1 MTQSVDLH
9 IAGLPELRESTLG
22 DPSVVIAVID
32 GIVDFTHP
40 CFEGAHVSTKVMGQ
54 DVVRHETAD
63 HGTFVASLIA
73 GQPGT
78 SVQGIAPHCTLMTV
92 PTWTPEQP
100 RPSQLDLA
108 RAIETAVARG
118 ANIINLSGGQ
128 YSDTPLAQ
136 DHLERAVQLCIDED
150 VLLIAAAGNDGC
162 ECLHVPAA
170 LEGVLAVGSHGETD
184 ASNFSNF
191 HELYQRNG
199 LSAPGENITGAR
211 AGGSLAE
218 MSGTSFAAPLVAGC
232 AGLLLSLARQSGS
245 SLRVRDIGRALL
257 HGADTCES
265 DSHQLC
271 QRLLGRTLN
280 VEGARQAMNQFTNNM
295 EGTRQDMNQE
305 VISVGAEQSCGCGN
319 SVSES
324 PSATMSTA
332 MPAAAVVQQ
341 TLETPME
348 AVMNAIQQSAVVIEG
363 AEQSGHP
370 IKDQG
375 SLIYALG
382 TLGFDFGTEARRDSF
397 KQTMVPLQINGALV
411 PPNPYDA
418 RQLVEHLRAQPSEAR
433 ALIWTVNL
441 ELTPIYAVEAVGP
454 YAAEINAILVSFLAN
469 ANASTTSAEFIERVS
484 VPGTVS
490 GRSVRLFSG
499 QVVPVVE
506 IDAPRGLYGW
516 QVNRLIADAISAVD
530 TKNKSKEFVANLN
543 GTLRNFF
550 DRVYYEI
557 RNLGRLSPDRAL
569 NFAATNAFQATK
581 VFSETIAL
589 SMRLDTIEV
598 ERSPYARP
606 DADAWDIK
614 LKFFDPENTRRAR
627 TVFRFTIDVS
637 DVMPVS
643 VGEVR
648 SWSSSS

>member
-1 MTQSVDLH
+1 MTQPIDLQ
-9 IAGLPELRESTLG
+9 IAGLSELRDATLG

-40 CFEGAHVSTKVMGQ
+40 CFEGAQVSTTVMGQ

-78 SVQGIAPHCTLMTV
+78 SIQGIAPHCTLMTV
-92 PTWTPEQP
+92 PAWTPEQP
-100 RPSQLDLA
+100 RPSQLELA

-118 ANIINLSGGQ
+118 ADIINISGGQ
-128 YSDTPLAQ
+128 YSDVPLAQ
-136 DHLERAVQLCIDED
+136 DHLDRAVQLCIDED

-170 LEGVLAVGSHGETD
+170 LEGVLAVGSHGDTD
-184 ASNFSNF
+184 VSSFSNF

-211 AGGSLAE
+211 AGGSLAQ
-218 MSGTSFAAPLVAGC
+218 MSGTSAAAPIVAGG
-232 AGLLLSLARQSGS
+232 AGLLLSLARKSGS
-245 SLRVRDIGRALL
+245 SMSPRDVGHALL
-257 HGADTCES
+257 VGANACES
-265 DSHQLC
+265 DTHQLC

-280 VEGARQAMNQFTNNM
+280 IEGARQA
-295 EGTRQDMNQE
+295 MNQE
-305 VISVGAEQSCGCGN
+305 VISVGAEQSCGCGGHTPVEQ
-319 SVSES
+319 SQVLSFAE
-324 PSATMSTA
+324 PT
-332 MPAAAVVQQ
+332 PAIVQQ
-341 TLETPME
+341 TLETPVE
-348 AVMNAIQQSAVVIEG
+348 AVMESIQQSTVVTEG

-370 IKDQG
+370 VKDQG
-375 SLIYALG
+375 SFVYALG

-397 KQTMVPLQINGALV
+397 KQMMLPVVYGGAPVPA
-411 PPNPYDA
+411 NPYDP
-418 RQLVEHLRAQPSEAR
+418 RQLVEHLRLRPSEAR
-433 ALIWTVNL
+433 SLIWTVNL

-454 YAAEINAILVSFLAN
+454 YAAEINAILVDFLAD
-469 ANASTTSAEFIERVS
+469 ANVPISSAEFIERVS
-484 VPGTVS
+484 VPGVVS
-490 GRSVRLFSG
+490 GRAVRLFSG
-499 QVVPVVE
+499 QMVPVIE

-516 QVNRLIADAISAVD
+516 QVNRLIAEAIAALD
-530 TKNKSKEFVANLN
+530 IKPKSEAAAATAELAT
-543 GTLRNFF
+543 TLRTFI
-550 DRVYYEI
+550 DRVYFEV
-557 RNLGRLSPDRAL
+557 RNLGRLSADRAL
-569 NFAATNAFQATK
+569 NFAATNAFQAAK
-581 VFSETIAL
+581 VFSESFTN

-606 DADAWDIK
+606 DSDAWDIK

-637 DVMPVS
+637 DIMPVT
-643 VGEVR
+643 VGEIR

>member
-1 MTQSVDLH
+1 MTQPIDLQ
-9 IAGLPELRESTLG
+9 IAGLPELRDATLG

-40 CFEGAHVSTKVMGQ
+40 CFEGAQVSTTVVGQ

-63 HGTFVASLIA
+63 HGTFVASVIA

-78 SVQGIAPHCTLMTV
+78 SVQGIAPHCTLMSV
-92 PTWTPEQP
+92 PAWTPEQP
-100 RPSQLDLA
+100 RPSQLELA

-118 ANIINLSGGQ
+118 ADVINISGGQ
-128 YSDTPLAQ
+128 YSDVPMAQ
-136 DHLERAVQLCIDED
+136 DHLERAVQLCIDEG

-184 ASNFSNF
+184 VSDFSNF

-218 MSGTSFAAPLVAGC
+218 MSGTSAAAPIVAGC
-232 AGLLLSLARQSGS
+232 AGLLISLARQSGS
-245 SLRVRDIGRALL
+245 TLSPRDVGHALL
-257 HGADTCES
+257 MGAHACES
-265 DSHQLC
+265 DIPQLC

-280 VEGARQAMNQFTNNM
+280 IEGARQAMNQ
-295 EGTRQDMNQE
+295 E
-305 VISVGAEQSCGCGN
+305 VTSVGAEQSCGCGGHAFESQSQLL
-319 SVSES
+319 SVAE
-324 PSATMSTA
+324 PV
-332 MPAAAVVQQ
+332 PAVVQQ
-341 TLETPME
+341 ILEAPVE
-348 AVMNAIQQSAVVIEG
+348 AVMETIQQSAVVTEG

-370 IKDQG
+370 VKVDG
-375 SLIYALG
+375 SLVYALG

-397 KQTMVPLQINGALV
+397 KQQMLPVLFDGVPV
-411 PPNPYDA
+411 PPNPYDP
-418 RQLVEHLRAQPSEAR
+418 RQLVEHLRLRPSEALS
-433 ALIWTVNL
+433 LIWTVNL

-454 YAAEINAILVSFLAN
+454 YAAEINAILVDFLAD
-469 ANASTTSAEFIERVS
+469 ANAPITSPAFIERVS
-484 VPGTVS
+484 VPGIVS
-490 GRSVRLFSG
+490 GRAVRLFSG

-516 QVNRLIADAISAVD
+516 QVNRLIEEAVAALDIKPKTDAAAASAELS
-530 TKNKSKEFVANLN
+530 T
-543 GTLRNFF
+543 TLRTFI
-550 DRVYYEI
+550 DRVYYEV
-557 RNLGRLSPDRAL
+557 RNLGRLSGDRAL
-569 NFAATNAFQATK
+569 NFAATNAFQAAA
-581 VFSETIAL
+581 VFKDTFTT

-606 DADAWDIK
+606 DSDAWDIK

-637 DVMPVS
+637 DIMPVT
-643 VGEVR
+643 VGEIR
-648 SWSSSS
+648 TWSTSS